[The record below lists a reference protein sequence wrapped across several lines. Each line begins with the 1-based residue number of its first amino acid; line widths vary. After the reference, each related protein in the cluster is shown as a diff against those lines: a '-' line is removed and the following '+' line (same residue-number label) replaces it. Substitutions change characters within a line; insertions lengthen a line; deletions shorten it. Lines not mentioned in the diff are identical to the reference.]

1 MKRPLYYLLCAIACT
16 SMVGATLPMPAI
28 AEAIQPQETA
38 EQQAQADA
46 TSSDTGKAED
56 GTNAN
61 ATADTVEDG
70 TATSTGASAVNTESA
85 GGTPHRQRHRHRRAR
100 HRRRN
105 RHPRP
110 IPPRPSHPHARGHL
124 RHGTNRLRPLRHRN
138 PKRRHLHR
146 LVERRPRGHRDDLP
160 RNPGQRL
167 VPGQS
172 AHGRAHL
179 LGRRQPGKRLRP
191 VAPGM
196 GQLLQPS
203 GPRSRSGPK
212 NPRGTTIHLHGA
224 SEGAYPK
231 SEMVKPAAARCRGA
245 RPAE

>member
-16 SMVGATLPMPAI
+16 SMVSATMPMAAI
-28 AEAIQPQETA
+28 AEAIQPPATT

-46 TSSDTGKAED
+46 TSIDTGKAED
-56 GTNAN
+56 GASTN
-61 ATADTVEDG
+61 ATADTVEDS
-70 TATSTGASAVNTESA
+70 TATSTGTNAVTTESA
-85 GGTPHRQRHRHRRAR
+85 DATAAATGTATATGTPISSLRAQTNPTPETISPTSQTGYA
-100 HRRRN
+100 HSATATQN
-105 RHPRP
+105 GA
-110 IPPRPSHPHARGHL
+110 PSPYRG
-124 RHGTNRLRPLRHRN
+124 TT
-138 PKRRHLHR
+138 
-146 LVERRPRGHRDDLP
+146 PRGHRDDLP
-160 RNPGQRL
+160 RNPNQRL
-167 VPGQS
+167 VPGQG

-203 GPRSRSGPK
+203 GPHSRSGPK

-231 SEMVKPAAARCRGA
+231 SEMVKPAAVRCRRA
-245 RPAE
+245 RPAGWPRPS